1 MKCLIR
7 TKKAFTKDAIKRI
20 FNYDIFVSG
29 TDNYIARIRVPFES
43 EIVKKNIEYIN
54 NALND
59 IEHLKDEIDCNKIYE
74 YPILNYL
81 DYYHTVINYKVKIID
96 GKPIKEVI
104 INDELKDVVTDYF
117 MTVGPFGFE
126 TDEKIIILTGL
137 NLGQE
142 MDLWNYDSIFSL
154 IPNIVDTLI
163 KEGYAE
169 IEDEKGDE
177 SYE

>member
-7 TKKAFTKDAIKRI
+7 TKKEFTKETIKRI
-20 FNYDIFVSG
+20 FDYDIFVSG
-29 TDNYIARIRVPFES
+29 TDNYIARIRIPFES

-54 NALND
+54 NILNNLN
-59 IEHLKDEIDCNKIYE
+59 HLKKETDCNKIYE
-74 YPILNYL
+74 FPILNYL
-81 DYYHTVINYKVKIID
+81 DYYNTVINYKVKIID
-96 GKPIKEVI
+96 GKSIKEVI
-104 INDELKDVVTDYF
+104 INDELIDVVTDYF

-126 TDEKIIILTGL
+126 TDENTIVLTGL

-142 MDLWNYDSIFSL
+142 MDLWDYDSIYSL

-163 KEGYAE
+163 KEGYVE

-177 SYE
+177 SDE